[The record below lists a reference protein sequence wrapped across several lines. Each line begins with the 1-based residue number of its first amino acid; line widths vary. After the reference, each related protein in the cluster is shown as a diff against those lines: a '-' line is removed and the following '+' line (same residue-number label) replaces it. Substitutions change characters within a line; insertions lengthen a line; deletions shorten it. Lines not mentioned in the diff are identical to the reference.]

1 VRKHIPS
8 FLSAQ
13 MESVSR
19 AVDASHHAVVLE
31 DVVLTVKDALT
42 IADVLIPPERDRD
55 PRKQKLKQLDALQSP
70 R

>member
-1 VRKHIPS
+1 
-8 FLSAQ
+8 